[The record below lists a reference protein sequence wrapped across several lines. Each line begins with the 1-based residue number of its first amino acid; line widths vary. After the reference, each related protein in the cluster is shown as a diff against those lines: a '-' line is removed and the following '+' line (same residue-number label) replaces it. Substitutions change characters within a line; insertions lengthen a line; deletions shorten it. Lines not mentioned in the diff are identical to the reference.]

1 MAVCVSDAE
10 AGNRMMKQLYRALLV
25 VGLLLASVQVRAE
38 FRYEIIASGLD
49 HPWAIAFLPSGDL
62 LVTERAGRLRRIK
75 NSQLQAA
82 PLIGVPAVYTRG
94 QAGLFDLA
102 LDPDFTHN
110 RYLYLSYAH
119 GTGRENAT
127 RVARAR
133 LEGNRLVDLEVIFA
147 AQPAKDTPHHYGGR
161 MAFRVDKT
169 LLLTIGDG
177 FDYREQAQSLDSL
190 LGKTVRLNRDGS
202 IPKDNPFVGNA
213 RARPEI
219 WSYGHRNPQG
229 IVLDPD
235 SGRVYIHEHGPR
247 GGDEL
252 NLLQPGLNYGW
263 PAITYG
269 VDYNLAT
276 ISPYSEY
283 PGMEQP
289 LIYWVPSI
297 APAGMDYYRGEMFPE
312 WQGDLLIAALAEKSV
327 RRIMLENGRITGQQV
342 LFQELGA
349 RIRDVRVAA
358 DGAIYLL
365 TDSAQGQV
373 LRVTQGMA
381 R

>member
-62 LVTERAGRLRRIK
+62 LVTERAGRLRLVK
-75 NSQLQAA
+75 NGQLQTA
-82 PLIGVPAVYTRG
+82 PITGVPTVYTRG

-119 GTGRENAT
+119 GTGKENAT

-133 LEGNRLVDLEVIFA
+133 LEGNRLVDLEVIFT

-161 MAFRVDKT
+161 MAFRADKT

-213 RARPEI
+213 RARSEI

-297 APAGMDYYRGEMFPE
+297 APAGMDYYRGHMFPE

-373 LRVTQGMA
+373 LRVTQGIA